1 MDRKVYAIKHK
12 SHSVIS
18 RSSSGG
24 AFTAISDYFIDNDYV
39 VIGAKYDYKS
49 HTLRFSLASSKE
61 ERNLMRG
68 SKYIQCDSE
77 NLFELLDNAVI
88 DDNNKKIMIIGVPC
102 QIDAIRKYI
111 TFRKYDEERFFLCDI
126 ICHGVSSPELWRE
139 YIKDIEYKFNENVTY
154 ITFKDKRN
162 TWKCPTAVVKTE
174 NREILISDYSKLYFS
189 NNIMR
194 PSCYKCKYASIKR
207 VGDVT
212 IGDYWGIENVMSDF
226 YDKEGVSLML
236 INTKKG
242 MDIFEKIKGNIEYRE
257 SKIEDCLQPNLIS
270 PTSEP
275 ILRKRVWQDKNN
287 KGCKYIIK
295 KYINYGGGNRYFKKI
310 YKIINRL

>member
-1 MDRKVYAIKHK
+1 MERKVYAIKHK
-12 SHSVIS
+12 NYSVIS

-24 AFTAISDYFIDNDYV
+24 AFTAISDYFLDNGDI
-39 VIGAKYDYKS
+39 VIGAKYDYS
-49 HTLRFSLASSKE
+49 NHTLKFALANSKE

-68 SKYIQCDSE
+68 SKYIQCYSK
-77 NLFELLDNAVI
+77 NLFELLDKAITEYSNRR
-88 DDNNKKIMIIGVPC
+88 IMVIGVPC
-102 QIDAIRKYI
+102 QIDAIKNYI
-111 TFRKYDEERFFLCDI
+111 TFKKYEEKRFFLCDI
-126 ICHGVSSPELWRE
+126 ICHGVSSPELWKE
-139 YIKDIEYKFNENVTY
+139 YISDIENEFNEKVTY
-154 ITFKDKRN
+154 VTFKDKRK
-162 TWKCPTAVVKTE
+162 TWKCPTAVINTE

-194 PSCYKCKYASIKR
+194 PSCYRCKYASIER
-207 VGDVT
+207 VGDIT
-212 IGDYWGIENVMSDF
+212 IGDYWGIENVMPEI
-226 YDKEGVSLML
+226 YDKNGVSLML

-242 MDIFEKIKGNIEYRE
+242 MDIFEKIKVNIEYKE
-257 SKIEDCLQPNLIS
+257 SKVEDCLQPNLIS

-275 ILRKRVWQDKNN
+275 ILRKRVWKDKNN